1 MASEIR
7 VNQIQNRSGLGTVT
21 FTDTGA
27 VLSGIVTVAGNLK
40 GPSEV
45 DATTVTATT
54 ITGTTV
60 KVGTAV
66 TISAGVVTATS
77 FSGDGSSLTG
87 IDATSLKDSGGNIKV
102 QANTSGAVVSGII
115 TVGDS
120 FIKSGAVGVGTTT
133 QSDVLSG
140 VGTAVGQIH
149 YIPTI
154 GLQVYSGAQFG
165 WRTVA
170 DTVGATGTAS
180 GGFIDGAPG
189 GDARLGMGD
198 DDPPVDSPPG

>member
-60 KVGTAV
+60 NATSVKVGTAV

-77 FSGDGSSLTG
+77 FSGDGSGLSG
-87 IDATSLKDSGGNIKV
+87 IDASSLKSGGVVKV
-102 QANTSGAVVSGII
+102 QANSSGAVISGVATATQI

-120 FIKSGAVGVGTTT
+120 FVKYGAVGLGTTN
-133 QSDVLSG
+133 S
-140 VGTAVGQIH
+140 
-149 YIPTI
+149 
-154 GLQVYSGAQFG
+154 
-165 WRTVA
+165 
-170 DTVGATGTAS
+170 TG
-180 GGFIDGAPG
+180 
-189 GDARLGMGD
+189 
-198 DDPPVDSPPG
+198 

>member
-77 FSGDGSSLTG
+77 FSGDGSGLSG
-87 IDATSLKDSGGNIKV
+87 IDASSLKSGGVVKV
-102 QANTSGAVVSGII
+102 QANSSGAVISG
-115 TVGDS
+115 
-120 FIKSGAVGVGTTT
+120 
-133 QSDVLSG
+133 
-140 VGTAVGQIH
+140 
-149 YIPTI
+149 
-154 GLQVYSGAQFG
+154 
-165 WRTVA
+165 
-170 DTVGATGTAS
+170 
-180 GGFIDGAPG
+180 
-189 GDARLGMGD
+189 
-198 DDPPVDSPPG
+198 PVDASIAAVVWALL